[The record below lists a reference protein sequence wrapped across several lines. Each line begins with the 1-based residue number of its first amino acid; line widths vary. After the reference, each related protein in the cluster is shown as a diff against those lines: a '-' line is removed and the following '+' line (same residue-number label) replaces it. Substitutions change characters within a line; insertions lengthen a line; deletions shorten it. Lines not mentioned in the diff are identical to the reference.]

1 MVKPSRDYPWS
12 GHRAYLGEEV
22 IPWLSTD
29 WVLGQFGR
37 RLGEARR
44 RYGEFVREGVGEGY
58 REEFHRGSEDSR
70 VMGNEEFVQGVL
82 DRLDQRIG
90 AAPTLEKIVRTVCQV
105 YGLKETELRGSGQR
119 RVPSEV
125 RAVVGWLAMEY
136 GSATLSEVGR
146 RFNRDVTTMS
156 SAVRRLIDR
165 ARDLKVLRD
174 RMGGLKSEVV

>member
-1 MVKPSRDYPWS
+1 
-12 GHRAYLGEEV
+12 
-22 IPWLSTD
+22 
-29 WVLGQFGR
+29 
-37 RLGEARR
+37 
-44 RYGEFVREGVGEGY
+44 
-58 REEFHRGSEDSR
+58 
-70 VMGNEEFVQGVL
+70 MGNEEFVQGVL

-156 SAVRRLIDR
+156 SAVRRLIGR